1 MIDLSKELKETE
13 QTLSN
18 ISELLYQAAKPAE
31 TFRMKMVN
39 IAADGNKLGIV
50 MRFLSGS
57 GAWQFLNKVRALA
70 LMVKG
75 YAESVDEANQ
85 ALRDG
90 AKHYAEQIGH
100 MRGIEGLFNRH
111 GEILDENRLKQSDM
125 FIGLQEM
132 YGEEYA
138 ILKIREM
145 SVHALEEQGK
155 KMKQIADA
163 NMTNKDILSAMEY
176 ASNDKFAELAGI
188 AQERGLGKLNE
199 KNQFEPFTGFK
210 LFFKKRMSVISKVA
224 KSVGTFVKGIG
235 KAALAFVKAG
245 AKIFMMSLLYIGM
258 FLFLLILA
266 KPFIVRMM
274 DAAKDL
280 RKSGSSTLKFLGI
293 FWTNF
298 KERFAVVFKAASNFI
313 KVLFDKEKGFKET
326 LAAYFQL
333 VFAVFKMIAGTLLD
347 LLPVIISFALETLVV
362 LVNALGK
369 LIFDGLHFL
378 LTNSGKILEFLF
390 SQAKVFLANLL
401 TKVVTALQENTM
413 GALKTIAATAAGG
426 VIGFALGG
434 PVGAAAGASMGYG
447 LAGGLAKGG
456 IVGRSGNYLIGE
468 RGPEILSLPRGAKVT
483 PNHQIRNTGGNTIH
497 VHVSGRVGASD
508 QEIRD
513 IARKVGAQVSRE
525 INRTTSSGMR
535 A

>member
-1 MIDLSKELKETE
+1 VIDLSRELKETE

-31 TFRMKMVN
+31 TFRMKFVN
-39 IAADGNKLGIV
+39 AAAESQKMGVI

-70 LMVKG
+70 IMVQG
-75 YAESVDEANQ
+75 YSKSLDEANQ

-90 AKHYAEQIGH
+90 AKNYAEQIGH

-138 ILKIREM
+138 MLKIREM

-176 ASNDKFAELAGI
+176 ASDDKFAELAEI

-199 KNQFEPFTGFK
+199 EGQFEPFTGFK
-210 LFFKKRMSVISKVA
+210 LFFKKRMSLISKVT

-266 KPFIVRMM
+266 KPFILRMM
-274 DAAKDL
+274 DAAKDIQK
-280 RKSGSSTLKFLGI
+280 RGSETMKFLGI
-293 FWTNF
+293 FFENF
-298 KERFAVVFKAASNFI
+298 KERFAVVWKMASNFV

-333 VFAVFKMIAGTLLD
+333 VFAVLKLVVGTLWDLIPVVGAFLLETIFGV
-347 LLPVIISFALETLVV
+347 LLPGLITLV
-362 LVNALGK
+362 
-369 LIFDGLHFL
+369 FDGIAFL
-378 LTNSGKILEFLF
+378 IRSAVAGWRDIVVPFLMKQVARLGNFFMGSKKRISG
-390 SQAKVFLANLL
+390 A
-401 TKVVTALQENTM
+401 
-413 GALKTIAATAAGG
+413 
-426 VIGFALGG
+426 VIGGAIGAPLG
-434 PVGAAAGASMGYG
+434 PVGMIVGASVGAAI
-447 LAGGLAKGG
+447 AGQMATGG
-456 IVGRSGNYLIGE
+456 IAGLSGKYLVGE
-468 RGPEILSLPRGAKVT
+468 RGPEIVELPRGAKVT